1 MVREIEFEFRE
12 DDSGGK
18 FMACGNV
25 LSTLRDTINRGDID
39 AAARLYAS
47 CTEGVGDEILADV
60 RAGASS
66 RALQATAAM
75 FEQARDFMR
84 AAQCAEWATRLE
96 DAARLYEAA
105 YDFDKAA
112 ALWLQSG
119 KVVQAAALFEKT
131 KNFAKAGELY
141 FKANE
146 LVRAA
151 SCFEQARSYL
161 NAGKLYIK
169 TGRYER
175 AVEVLQRLEA
185 QAPGYADARQLLAR
199 LSAHRAAYAQ
209 PVAASTPVMA
219 PAPAPLDLGAQKRVP
234 SEQIIAIDPEFE
246 FLKRLPL
253 FAELSLDELRT
264 IHTQTERVRFKAGE
278 PLIRQGTPGVA
289 LFIVT
294 RGKVKVATRDAKG
307 QELVL
312 VELGAGAYVGEM
324 SLIDAALTSA
334 DVVAVDDVGA
344 FRLSQE
350 HFRKLL
356 LTNERIALR
365 FYRTFVGDLVRR
377 LRDTNRKLQQK
388 PA

>member
-66 RALQATAAM
+66 QALKATAAM

-84 AAQCAEWATRLE
+84 AAQCAELAQLLE

-119 KVVQAAALFEKT
+119 KVLQAAALFEKT

-141 FKANE
+141 FKALE
-146 LVRAA
+146 FVRAA

-199 LSAHRAAYAQ
+199 LSAHRAAQAQ
-209 PVAASTPVMA
+209 PAAASTPVL
-219 PAPAPLDLGAQKRVP
+219 APAPLDLGASKRTSP
-234 SEQIIAIDPEFE
+234 EQIIAIDPEFE
-246 FLKRLPL
+246 FLKQLPL
-253 FAELSLDELRT
+253 FAELSLEELRA

-278 PLIRQGTPGVA
+278 TLIRRGTPGTA
-289 LFIVT
+289 LFIIT
-294 RGKVKVATRDAKG
+294 RGKVKVATRDAQDK
-307 QELVL
+307 ELIL
-312 VELGAGAYVGEM
+312 VELESGAYVGEM

-334 DVVAVDDVGA
+334 DVVAVEEVGA

-350 HFRKLL
+350 HFRELL